1 MKYKGLQV
9 APAEV
14 EGLLFEHPLIKEA
27 AVIGLPDPSA
37 GDLPR
42 AYVVPVR
49 KDALSAESVQA
60 YVASKLAAHKQLRG
74 GVVFVDEIPKN
85 AIGKFL
91 RRELRDRAVQEVRK
105 ERGARL

>member
-27 AVIGLPDPSA
+27 ALTV
-37 GDLPR
+37 
-42 AYVVPVR
+42 
-49 KDALSAESVQA
+49 ESVQA

-105 ERGARL
+105 ETGARL